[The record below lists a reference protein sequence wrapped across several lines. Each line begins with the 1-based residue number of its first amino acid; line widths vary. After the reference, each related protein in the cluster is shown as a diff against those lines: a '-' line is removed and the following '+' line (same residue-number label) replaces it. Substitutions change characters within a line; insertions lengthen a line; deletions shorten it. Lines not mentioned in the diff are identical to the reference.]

1 MQVPG
6 EFHSG
11 YLYIQQHIFN
21 HSSNLI
27 SLDRK
32 KQQIVK
38 PIREANGFV
47 IRCYFDR
54 AYSPDTGIV
63 DAFNTFFGNLLK
75 TTTTLL
81 WTVLRET
88 YVRLRA
94 STSCKFHF
102 YQTFMYITDYLT
114 SCLHILFAV
123 LSRIQFRIYVLSWTI
138 MILQTTMTV
147 P

>member
-1 MQVPG
+1 MQLPG
-6 EFHSG
+6 DFHSG

-32 KQQIVK
+32 TTLLKQIVK
-38 PIREANGFV
+38 SIREANGFV

-54 AYSPDTGIV
+54 AYSPDTGIM

-88 YVRLRA
+88 YVRLLLRA

-114 SCLHILFAV
+114 LCLHTLFAV
-123 LSRIQFRIYVLSWTI
+123 LSRIQFRSTCFHGR
-138 MILQTTMTV
+138 
-147 P
+147 